1 MPIDPQAELL
11 LLKSAEDRECLNY
24 PLPST
29 SFGYHATQAVE
40 KLMKALISARGEV
53 YPFTHELEKLQSQL
67 KNAGEIL
74 PALTCEF
81 DDLQP
86 YAVLIRYDAAKELTS
101 AERGRFIETV
111 DVLRKW
117 IEARIAVLST

>member
-1 MPIDPQAELL
+1 
-11 LLKSAEDRECLNY
+11 
-24 PLPST
+24 
-29 SFGYHATQAVE
+29 
-40 KLMKALISARGEV
+40 MKALIAARGEV

-74 PALTCEF
+74 PALTCKI
-81 DDLQP
+81 DDMQP

-111 DVLRKW
+111 DILREW
-117 IEARIAVLST
+117 VEARITVLST

>member
-1 MPIDPQAELL
+1 

-29 SFGYHATQAVE
+29 SFGYHASQSVE

-101 AERGRFIETV
+101 AERARFIETV
-111 DVLRKW
+111 DILRKW
-117 IEARIAVLST
+117 IEARIAVLIT